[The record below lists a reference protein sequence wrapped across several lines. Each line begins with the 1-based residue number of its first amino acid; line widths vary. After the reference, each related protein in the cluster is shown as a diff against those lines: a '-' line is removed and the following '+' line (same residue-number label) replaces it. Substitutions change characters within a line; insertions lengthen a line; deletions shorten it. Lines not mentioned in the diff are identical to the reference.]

1 MTFIVTFARYILCI
15 IYLFGAYD
23 GAAYLL
29 FDTYLHGEPEG
40 IFLIGLQG
48 TTYFW
53 ALLKIIELIGGLSLL
68 FNYKPALGIALL
80 TPITAV
86 LALFYLFTAE
96 WYIAF
101 CLVTIPN
108 LILLYAYSDSFKP
121 LLDNYSWRKPKT
133 EPLATESLKTT

>member
-1 MTFIVTFARYILCI
+1 MNILVIIARYILCI

-53 ALLKIIELIGGLSLL
+53 VLLKLIELIGGLSLL

-86 LALFYLFTAE
+86 LSLFYLFTAE

-101 CLVTIPN
+101 CLVVIPN
-108 LILLYAYSDSFKP
+108 LILLYAYADSFKP
-121 LLDNYSWRKPKT
+121 LLDNHSWKKST
-133 EPLATESLKTT
+133 TDTLEATLEQN

>member
-1 MTFIVTFARYILCI
+1 MKFLEIGSRYILSI

-23 GAAYLL
+23 GACYLF
-29 FDTYLHGEPEG
+29 FDIYLHGEPQG
-40 IFLIGLQG
+40 IFLVGLQG

-53 ALLKIIELIGGLSLL
+53 ALLKLVELIGGLSLF

-86 LALFYLFTAE
+86 LALFYLFDAQ

-101 CLVTIPN
+101 CLVVIPN
-108 LILLYAYSDSFKP
+108 IILLKAYAKSFAP
-121 LLDNYSWRKPKT
+121 LWDNYPWRKSAQKKM
-133 EPLATESLKTT
+133 ESSLEAG